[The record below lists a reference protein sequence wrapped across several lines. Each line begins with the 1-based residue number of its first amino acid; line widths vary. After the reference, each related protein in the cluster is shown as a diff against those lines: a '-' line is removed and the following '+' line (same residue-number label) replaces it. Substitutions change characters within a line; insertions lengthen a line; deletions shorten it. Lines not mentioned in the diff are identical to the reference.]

1 MSRSNELGAFLR
13 ARRDR
18 IPPGDVGLEAHGR
31 RRVPGLRREEVAQ
44 LAGLSAQYYLRLEQG
59 RDHHPSA
66 QVLDALA
73 RVLGLD
79 AEATAYLHRL
89 ASPERPRPARRRTER
104 VPDGI
109 RQFVLSR
116 TDIPAMVMNR
126 YEDVLVANPLAT
138 ALSPAITPGE
148 NALRSVFL
156 DAAVRAMYDGDD
168 QDWERVA
175 ATMVAGIRA
184 LAGPEG
190 RDRHLAELV
199 GELSLRSEEFCRMW
213 ARQEVA
219 RCASGRVVLTHPR
232 VGRME
237 LNYEKLAI
245 TGTHGQHLAFFHA
258 APNGESAQSLARLAQ
273 LTDSDAIVGPTAPTG
288 GSPHGRSAS

>member
-1 MSRSNELGAFLR
+1 MDICRRSGVSSGCDVSRSNELGAFLR

-18 IPPGDVGLEAHGR
+18 IRPEKVGLRTHGR

-66 QVLDALA
+66 QVLDALG

-89 ASPERPRPARRRTER
+89 ATPEGTPPARRRIEQ

-116 TDIPAMVMNR
+116 TDIPAVVMNR
-126 YEDVLVANPLAT
+126 YQDVLVANALAME
-138 ALSPAITPGE
+138 LSPANAPGE
-148 NALRSVFL
+148 NVLRAVFL
-156 DAAVRAMYDGDD
+156 DPEVRAMYEGDD

-184 LAGPEG
+184 LAGPES
-190 RDRHLAELV
+190 RDRRLAALV
-199 GELSLRSEEFCRMW
+199 GELSLRNREFSRLW

-219 RCASGRVVLTHPR
+219 SCTGGRVVLVHPR
-232 VGRME
+232 VGRLE
-237 LNYEKLAI
+237 LSYEKLAI
-245 TGTHGQHLAFFHA
+245 TGAHGQHLAFFHA
-258 APNGESAQSLARLAQ
+258 VPNGESARALARLAYMARG
-273 LTDSDAIVGPTAPTG
+273 DCAP
-288 GSPHGRSAS
+288 R